1 MKREFLKGLGLDD
14 EAIEKVM
21 AEHGKSVNAEKA
33 KVQDLTTQ
41 AEALQQ
47 QLTDRDKDL
56 KQLQK
61 EAGDNEELKQKY
73 ADLETKYK
81 DDTKQ
86 LQTAIAQ
93 TKKAAAIDMA
103 LTAFKVGENEYKPK
117 NMNIVKNLLDAE
129 ALELDDNGALKGLDD
144 QLKGLVENEET
155 AFLFDTKAEQ
165 KQPATPRIIVGG
177 NPSPQTQPQTIADKI
192 AANINK

>member
-21 AEHGKSVNAEKA
+21 AEHGKSVNAEKV

-47 QLTDRDKDL
+47 QLADRDKDL
-56 KQLQK
+56 KTLK
-61 EAGDNEELKQKY
+61 KDAGDNEELKNKY
-73 ADLETKYK
+73 AELESKYNE
-81 DDTKQ
+81 DTKN
-86 LQTAIAQ
+86 LQAAIAQ
-93 TKKAAAIDMA
+93 TKKAAAIDLA
-103 LTAFKVGENEYKPK
+103 LTTFKVGDNEYKPK
-117 NMNIVKNLLDAE
+117 NSNIVKNLLNAD
-129 ALELDDNGALKGLDD
+129 ALEIDESGALKGLDD

-155 AFLFDTKAEQ
+155 AFLFDTKAAEQ
-165 KQPATPRIIVGG
+165 QPATPRFIVGG